1 MFLCRASTA
10 DLSRFFLDFCS
21 RHSFDKVPVPAKHRY
36 SNSGPAATSNKR
48 PIQDLSEEEQLQ
60 AAIRASMMAENFDN
74 DGMDEGNEVEV
85 LDESMKDT
93 ADSSAEEEDTKPAGL
108 SSFEQEILNLQV
120 GDEPAGGNMAR
131 IQIRMPDGKKL
142 IRKFNG
148 DDSIKVIYAF
158 VAVRIT

>member
-1 MFLCRASTA
+1 
-10 DLSRFFLDFCS
+10 
-21 RHSFDKVPVPAKHRY
+21 
-36 SNSGPAATSNKR
+36 
-48 PIQDLSEEEQLQ
+48 
-60 AAIRASMMAENFDN
+60 MMAENFDN

-85 LDESMKDT
+85 LDESMEDT